1 MAGVENER
9 VIEQSHAVVDG
20 VDISGHWNRM
30 FEQRVSTTYDTD
42 LLDKVTDLPGAESMG
57 WCYQC
62 AKCVGVC
69 PVDIVGGDYGPRKIF
84 RKLQTGVDLFT
95 NSDLWMCTS
104 CMNCL
109 RVCPKEVDMIKIMP
123 AVREQVLL
131 EGTAPLELQRAL
143 ENTFRYGNPLG
154 EPARKRAD
162 WISEAGVPVPILKDL
177 GRAVDILWYVECYPA
192 YHPRGK
198 DASRALARVM
208 TALGLDFAILGIE
221 EKCTG
226 DTQRL
231 AGEKG
236 LFDEL
241 TEYNLKTLRKYQFKR
256 IVVSDPHAY
265 NAMKNEWPKF
275 NQGGDFEVL
284 HYTELLAP
292 LVGQMKFE
300 QPLDLTVT
308 YHDPC
313 FLGRHN
319 GVYAPPRQIVS
330 AIPGVRMIEMP
341 RCRENGFCCGGGGG
355 GMWLDSFTSE
365 RNKERMSDRR
375 VKEAVEAGA
384 DTLAI
389 CCPYEPSRFEDA
401 VKATGSD
408 GKLIV
413 RDVIELVDE
422 AMDLK
427 TKYGG

>member
-1 MAGVENER
+1 MLEK
-9 VIEQSHAVVDG
+9 QHAVVDG

-42 LLDKVTDLPGAESMG
+42 ALDKVTQVPGAESMG

-84 RKLQTGVDLFT
+84 RKLQTGVDLFEST
-95 NSDLWMCTS
+95 DLWMCTS

-109 RVCPKEVDMIKIMP
+109 RVCPKEVDMIQIMP

-131 EGTAPLELQRAL
+131 EGSAPVELQKAL
-143 ENTFRYGNPLG
+143 ESTFRYGNPLG

-162 WISEAGVPVPILKDL
+162 WVADAGVPVPVIKQL
-177 GRAVDILWYVECYPA
+177 GRPVDILWYVECYPA

-208 TALGLDFAILGIE
+208 TALDLDFAILGTE

-236 LFDEL
+236 LFEEL
-241 TEYNLKTLRKYQFKR
+241 TEYNLKTLAKYEFKR

-265 NAMKNEWPKF
+265 NAIKNEWPKF
-275 NQGGDFEVL
+275 SQGGQYEVL

-292 LVGQMKFE
+292 LLSQLEFRRE
-300 QPLDLTVT
+300 LDLSIT

-319 GVYAPPRQIVS
+319 GVYDAPRQLLR
-330 AIPGVRMIEMP
+330 AIPGVKLIEMP

-355 GMWLDSFTSE
+355 GMWLDSFTSQ

-375 VKEAVEAGA
+375 VNEAVEAGA
-384 DTLAI
+384 NALAI

-408 GKLIV
+408 GNIVV
-413 RDVIELVDE
+413 RDVIELLDE
-422 AMDLK
+422 AMRPNEN
-427 TKYGG
+427 GGQS